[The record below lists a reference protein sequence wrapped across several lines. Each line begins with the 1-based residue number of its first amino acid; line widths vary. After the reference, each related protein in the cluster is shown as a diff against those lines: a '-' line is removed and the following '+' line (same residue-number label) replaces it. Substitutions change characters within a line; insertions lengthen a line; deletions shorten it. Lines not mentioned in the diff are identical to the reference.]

1 MDEEFCVVCR
11 QCAVSRGYQGTV
23 FTTAKA
29 ALEHTVD
36 FHGSRVVK
44 LLEEHFTTQQLVH
57 GTISVES
64 TIEEKFLYNRND
76 GVNRG

>member
-11 QCAVSRGYQGTV
+11 QCAISRGYQGTV

-44 LLEEHFTTQQLVH
+44 LLQDQFDEIAMIPGARSEADV
-57 GTISVES
+57 
-64 TIEEKFLYNRND
+64 IENDILYNRND